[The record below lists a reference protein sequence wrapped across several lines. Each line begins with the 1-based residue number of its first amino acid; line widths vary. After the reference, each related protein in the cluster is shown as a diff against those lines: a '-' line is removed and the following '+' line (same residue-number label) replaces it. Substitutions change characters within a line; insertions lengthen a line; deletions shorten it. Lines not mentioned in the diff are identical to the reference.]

1 MKMKKILAT
10 LIATAMMIS
19 CLPVMVYADDD
30 NNGTDAPD
38 EIILDEETTPG
49 EQTPEDG
56 VTPESPSD
64 EEASSDTDEITD
76 ESTDSFEALDAS
88 AGTEVNNEN
97 DLRAAVNGGIASIS
111 LSGDIVLTQRLTVP
125 ANYNG
130 TIDLNGHTL
139 SRSLSSAASNGN
151 VVYVSG
157 TLTIM
162 NGTITGGYSEQG
174 GGIYNAGNLTV
185 NNCSITNNISDDA
198 GGIYNKAN
206 ASLSI
211 NSSTISNNTS
221 VNHGGGGIVNYGS
234 VQMIDSSV
242 TGNTSKSDGGGI
254 WNNSYLSIQGSIT
267 VSGNTSTNTLNENLF
282 LKQGKLIT
290 ISGAITDGSIS
301 ISCESYTHPA
311 TSGWSTYSQESA
323 PADSIF
329 HADNTDYTAVA
340 GSDGEIWIQ
349 GYIPYI
355 YRSWNTRAQSVVDEP
370 RNYTGVI
377 YDITGTQLNGGW
389 YYLTASRTI
398 SGRITVSGTV
408 NVIIPDGITL
418 TCSEG
423 IYVPQGSTLNIY
435 GQENDTGKIN
445 ATGNIYYAGIG
456 GNEDSDTGCG
466 TVNIYGG
473 TITATGGSTAAG
485 IGGGLNRGAGNVTIY
500 GGTVT
505 ATGGLMGAGIGG
517 GGNSSGF
524 GNIRI
529 YGGRIEAHGGIDGAG
544 IGGGSQNINSG
555 IIEIY
560 GGSVDSYGGPDAA
573 GIGGGW
579 NGNVGRNV
587 NITIHGGEVYAEGGA
602 PDHSLGSA
610 GIGAG
615 AYATSSGGGDFGG
628 TILIDG
634 GRVVAVGSGTKEE
647 IEGIWKNAGGAGIG
661 AACGGNM
668 TGAINIIDDA
678 IVNASGGGGGAA
690 IGAGAKGPLGEGGNC
705 TGYIYLGSQIQL
717 NLTIHSALLSI
728 TNNSCFIGHGDSG
741 SANGSLDLDD
751 EIMIYFV
758 GETPC
763 AAGDRINTCRSSR
776 NERTTLIIESCDHRH
791 VTYSIT
797 PDTHTSVCNYCNH
810 RGRTEVHTFHDGTC
824 SVCGYNAEQTC
835 YVSFDFGDHGTG
847 TMEDAEAAAYSL
859 FLLPEC
865 SFTPD
870 TGYVFS
876 GWRKT
881 DGTEIYNPGT
891 SIYIDGDTT
900 LVAVWTEIAFD
911 GHAMQL
917 SGVIGLQF
925 FMRVPSAASTH
936 MTSAYVTFSGNHV
949 DSTVHYS
956 LTPSTKPNEAN
967 GVTDPYYMV
976 QINISS
982 IMMAEPITPTFHYKS
997 TNGEW
1002 YEFIGTPY
1010 SAQEYIVYG
1019 LEHITDEQTRL
1030 ILSTLGDYGHYS
1042 QPYLSRINTWTV
1054 GTDYAEATYD
1064 SRYDYSAHYSDVI
1077 SYVESHGLQ
1086 AYFDSDN
1093 PYFSAAVYSLR
1104 FGDYVSLSVLLTPAE
1119 SVEID
1124 PYLLDTI
1131 GEVTVLA
1138 DGKYL
1143 IVFSEIPAWK
1153 INTMYNIRYNNKVI
1167 LRVCPLSY
1175 AYSMINSSSTG
1186 SDGKDLISV
1195 LFRFARACGLPE

>member
-30 NNGTDAPD
+30 NSGTDAPD

-97 DLRAAVNGGIASIS
+97 DLRAAVNGDIESIS

-185 NNCSITNNISDDA
+185 NNCSITNNISNDA

-206 ASLSI
+206 ASLTI

-242 TGNTSKSDGGGI
+242 TGNTSKSNGGGI
-254 WNNSYLSIQGSIT
+254 WNNSVLTLGGRIV
-267 VSGNTSTNTLNENLF
+267 VSDNSSTDTINNNLF
-282 LKQGKLIT
+282 LKQGQLIN
-290 ISGAITDGSIS
+290 IGSPITAGSSIY

-323 PADSIF
+323 SADSIF

-349 GYIPYI
+349 AYIPYI
-355 YRSWNTRAQSVVDEP
+355 YRSWNARTQSVVDEP

-377 YDITGTQLNGGW
+377 YDVTGTQLNEGW
-389 YYLTASRTI
+389 YYVTASRTI

-435 GQENDTGKIN
+435 GQENDTGKII
-445 ATGNIYYAGIG
+445 ATGNDYNAGIG
-456 GNEDSDTGCG
+456 GNKDEEASSGS
-466 TVNIYGG
+466 VNIFGG
-473 TITATGGSTAAG
+473 TIIASGGSRAAG
-485 IGGGLNRGAGNVTIY
+485 IGGTYEGAGNVTIY

-505 ATGGLMGAGIGG
+505 ATGGNLGAGIGG
-517 GGNSSGF
+517 GYDSSSF
-524 GNIRI
+524 GSIKI
-529 YGGRIEAHGGIDGAG
+529 YGGYIEAEGGNEGAG
-544 IGGGSQNINSG
+544 IGGGRGNISNGS
-555 IIEIY
+555 IEIF
-560 GGSVDSYGGPDAA
+560 GGMVDASGGRGAA
-573 GIGGGW
+573 GIGSGQT
-579 NGNVGRNV
+579 GNVGSYV
-587 NITIHGGEVYAEGGA
+587 TITIHGGVVYAEGGE
-602 PDHSLGSA
+602 PDSSGVGSA

-615 AYATSSGGGDFGG
+615 AYGYMSGGGDFRGS
-628 TILIDG
+628 ILIDG
-634 GRVVAVGSGTKEE
+634 GTVTAKGSGTTRED
-647 IEGIWKNAGGAGIG
+647 EGTWSNAGGAGIG

-668 TGAINIIDDA
+668 TGVINIIEDA
-678 IVNASGGGGGAA
+678 GVTALGGAGGAA
-690 IGAGAKGPLGEGGNC
+690 IGAGARGLYLDGADC
-705 TGYIYLGSQIQL
+705 TGIIRLGSEIHL
-717 NLTIHSALLSI
+717 ALTIYSGTSYN
-728 TNNSCFIGHGDSG
+728 TSFFIGHGDSG

-751 EIMIYFV
+751 EIMVYFD
-758 GETPC
+758 GEIPC
-763 AAGDRINTCRSSR
+763 AAGERINTCRSSR
-776 NERTTLIIESCDHRH
+776 TASTILKIEPCTHRH
-791 VTYSIT
+791 FTYSIT
-797 PDTHTSVCNYCNH
+797 PDTHTLVCSYCNH
-810 RGRTEVHTFHDGTC
+810 RDIAEVHTFHDGTC

-835 YVSFDFGDHGTG
+835 YVSFDSGDHGTG
-847 TMEDAEAAAYSL
+847 TMENAEAAANSL
-859 FLLPEC
+859 FRLPEC

-881 DGTEIYNPGT
+881 DGAEIHSPGT

-1002 YEFIGTPY
+1002 YEFTGTPY
-1010 SAQEYIVYG
+1010 SAQEYIEYG
-1019 LEHITDEQTRL
+1019 LEHITDEQTL
-1030 ILSTLGDYGHYS
+1030 QILSTLGDYGHYS
-1042 QPYLSRINTWTV
+1042 QPYLSRINRWTV
-1054 GTDYAEATYD
+1054 GTDYAEATYN
-1064 SRYDYSAHYSDVI
+1064 SGYDYSAHYSDVI
-1077 SYVESHGLQ
+1077 SYVESHNLQ
-1086 AYFDSDN
+1086 AHFDSDN
-1093 PYFSAAVYSLR
+1093 PYFSTAAYSLR

-1138 DGKYL
+1138 DGRYL
-1143 IVFSEIPAWK
+1143 IVYSEIPAWK
-1153 INTMYNIRYNNKVI
+1153 INTMYNIRYNNEVI
-1167 LRVCPLSY
+1167 LSVCPLSY